1 MRRIAIPVAALVAIA
16 PAGTLL
22 ASAPPDSPP
31 VATEAPVGTEA
42 PAGTEAAATEPAGT
56 EPMGSAPAGSEP
68 GAAPAG
74 EPVPIY
80 DDRGTQLAA
89 IQVTSVEVGWSDYA
103 EDDTPG
109 EGEEYVR
116 VGVVVTSMHP
126 DGTFAVEVGHFQLQD
141 NWGYTDSADNIR
153 TAAQVESDEDVQGEA
168 DLENGET
175 AELTL
180 TFSVNAAAGP
190 QSVLYTGDDRIVDVV
205 EVAQG

>member
-1 MRRIAIPVAALVAIA
+1 MRRIAIPAAALVAIA

-31 VATEAPVGTEA
+31 PVATQE
-42 PAGTEAAATEPAGT
+42 PAGTAAPAATEPAGSA
-56 EPMGSAPAGSEP
+56 PMGSAPAGTEP
-68 GAAPAG
+68 GAAPAA

-80 DDRGTQLAA
+80 DDQGTQLAA
-89 IQVTSVEVGWSDYA
+89 VEATSVEVGWTDYA
-103 EDDTPG
+103 EDDTPE
-109 EGEEYVR
+109 EGDQYVR
-116 VGVVVTSMHP
+116 VAVVVTSMHP
-126 DGTFAVEVGHFQLQD
+126 DGTFGVEVGDFQLQD

-190 QSVLYTGDDRIVDVV
+190 QSVFYTGDDRLVDIV